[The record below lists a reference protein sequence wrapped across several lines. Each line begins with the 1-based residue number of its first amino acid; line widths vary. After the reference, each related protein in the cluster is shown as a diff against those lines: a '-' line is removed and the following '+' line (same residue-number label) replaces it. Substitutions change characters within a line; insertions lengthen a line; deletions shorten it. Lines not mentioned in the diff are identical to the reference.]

1 MSTQLNYR
9 EAVNKVYSSL
19 KGKKRRIADRLLSA
33 PERMI
38 EKSIA
43 EFAAECQCDQTTIVR
58 FAQLLGYSGYAELK
72 LAAARQLETLWQDFA
87 PERSSGDQPED
98 HAVDSLRRLHC
109 ESITGTFRNLD
120 LSVIREVVVRLGK
133 AKHIMICGSGTSA
146 LAAEDLHIKLS
157 RQGIHSY
164 FFRDVEM
171 WKTFIGYLG
180 SGDLLIL
187 FSSSGETPEIL
198 ELAKTA
204 ARKKI
209 PTAGIVSFPGSTLAK
224 SAEYTILTENRGELP
239 IRLGA
244 MTSRTSQFMIADLLT
259 ILYGMRDKDRSW
271 DFLEKSYV

>member
-9 EAVNKVYSSL
+9 EAVNKVYYSL

-43 EFAAECQCDQTTIVR
+43 EFAADCQCDQTTVVR

-72 LAAARQLETLWQDFA
+72 LAAARQLETLWQDFE
-87 PERSSGDQPED
+87 PERSAGDRPED

-109 ESITGTFRNLD
+109 ESITGTFRDLD
-120 LSVIREVVVRLGK
+120 LAVIREVVARLGS
-133 AKHIMICGSGTSA
+133 AKHIMICGAGTSA

-180 SGDLLIL
+180 AGDLLIL
-187 FSSSGETPEIL
+187 FSSSGETSAIL

-224 SAEYTILTENRGELP
+224 SSEYTIITENRGELP
-239 IRLGA
+239 IRLGT
-244 MTSRTSQFMIADLLT
+244 MTSRTSQFMIVDLLT

-271 DFLEKSYV
+271 DYLEKSYV